1 MAVRFAVIGPPFSG
15 KTTILS
21 AISGIA
27 VQDLPEVQ
35 PGSGSH
41 LATVRYL
48 QDPRLQALHKMHNSK
63 KTTPVSFELMDFPG
77 FDLSTSAGRD
87 HMRRQ
92 VADVR
97 QCDLLIIVLRA
108 FEDETTPAYRDRINP
123 QADLDELTEEFVFAD
138 MEQVSRRIEKL
149 EASIKKPSATRDL
162 DKKELDL
169 VKRCLA
175 ALEQGKPLD
184 QVPINAE
191 EAKLLKGF
199 TLLTQHPLLVI
210 MNVGEDQVN
219 KTFDLKLGPMI
230 KGSMVIAG
238 KFEQELWQLSEEDRA
253 TFMAEAG
260 VTEMA
265 QNRLIQMGLKGM
277 GYILFYTSGEDDAR
291 AWLLEEG
298 AKAVEAAGKI
308 HSDISRGFIRAET
321 MSFEDLMA
329 CGSEKEARAQG
340 KRRLEGKDY
349 IVKDGDVIE
358 YRFNV

>member
-1 MAVRFAVIGPPFSG
+1 MAVRFAIIGPPYSG
-15 KTTILS
+15 KTTVLS

-27 VQDLPEVQ
+27 VEELPEVQ

-48 QDPRLQALHKMHNSK
+48 QDQRLQALHGMYNSK
-63 KTTPVSFELMDFPG
+63 KTTPVSFELMDFAG
-77 FDLSTSAGRD
+77 FDLSTASGREQ
-87 HMRRQ
+87 MRRQ

-108 FEDETTPAYRDRINP
+108 FKDETTPMYRDRIDP
-123 QADLDELTEEFVFAD
+123 QGDLDELTEEFVFAD
-138 MEQVSRRIEKL
+138 MEQVTRRIEKL
-149 EASIKKPSATRDL
+149 EASIKKPLATREQ

-169 VKRCLA
+169 LKRCLA

-191 EAKLLKGF
+191 EMKMLKGF

-210 MNVGEDQVN
+210 VNVGEDQVGEV
-219 KTFDLKLGPMI
+219 FDLKVGPMI
-230 KGSMVIAG
+230 KGSMVVAG
-238 KFEQELWQLSEEDRA
+238 KFEQELWQLSEEDRG
-253 TFMAEAG
+253 TFMSEAG
-260 VTEMA
+260 VKEMS
-265 QNRLIQMGLKGM
+265 QDRLIQMGLKGM

-298 AKAVEAAGKI
+298 AKAVVAAGKI
-308 HSDISRGFIRAET
+308 HSDIARGFIRAET
-321 MSFEDLMA
+321 MSFEDLMS
-329 CGSEKEARAQG
+329 CGSEKEAKAQG

-358 YRFNV
+358 FRFNV